1 MFKLGP
7 YRLSV
12 ETLSALITWAMVAGS
27 SLYFMQQSLGWTH
40 WRVSLLAGLYLGYIV
55 LFMLATRE
63 PCYQREWQVRVT
75 LLSML
80 FLVVLAIYFISPY
93 MYNAIL
99 MVIWSA
105 LLPYFISFRR
115 AFFLSPLW
123 SSAAYFIGEFYW
135 QEEMSALSALLY
147 WTFNVF
153 ALVMVNVS
161 LQEKKAKEAANQLN
175 RELMATQALLS
186 EANKQAE
193 RTRIARNIHDL
204 LGHHLTALSINLQV
218 ASRKAEGEVKQSVE
232 QCHAIAGLLLSD
244 VREAV
249 SEIREKSSIHLKSA
263 LELLTR
269 EVPRLEV
276 ALDCQVELDDM
287 EQAHALLMCVQESL
301 TNSLRHSRAN
311 HMRIDLHQSGNA
323 LMLYMQDNGGEQKN
337 LQPGNG
343 IQGICERIE
352 GLGGKVE
359 FMFNQQGFCTYASL
373 PLAS

>member
-1 MFKLGP
+1 MFNLGP

-12 ETLSALITWAMVAGS
+12 ETASALISWAMVAVS
-27 SLYFMQQSLGWTH
+27 SLYFMQQSLGWMH
-40 WRVSLLAGLYLGYIV
+40 WRVVTLASLYLGFV
-55 LFMLATRE
+55 LLFMLATRDQSY
-63 PCYQREWQVRVT
+63 PRDRAVRLT
-75 LLSML
+75 LISLL
-80 FLVVLAIYFISPY
+80 FLLVVAIYFTTPY

-99 MVIWSA
+99 MVMWSA
-105 LLPYFISFRR
+105 LLPYFISFRS
-115 AFFLSPLW
+115 AVFLSPLW
-123 SSAAYFIGEFYW
+123 SSVPYFVGEFYW
-135 QEEMSALSALLY
+135 HDDMSALSSLLF

-161 LQEKKAKEAANQLN
+161 LKEKKAKEAANQLN

-193 RTRIARNIHDL
+193 RTRIARNIHDV

-232 QCHAIAGLLLSD
+232 QCHAIASLLLSD

-249 SEIREKSSIHLKSA
+249 SEIRDKSAIHLKSA

-269 EVPRLEV
+269 EVPRLKV

-311 HMRIDLHQSGNA
+311 HMRIDLFQTENA
-323 LMLYMQDNGGEQKN
+323 LLLTMQDNGGEQKY

-343 IQGICERIE
+343 LKGMRERIE
-352 GLGGKVE
+352 ALGGQVE
-359 FMFNQQGFCTYASL
+359 FMFNQQGLCTHARLPVAS
-373 PLAS
+373 